1 MNTCSGEKFFQ
12 KTLDNQYKVC
22 YNTYVNDKALA
33 KENTMAKHEIF
44 NTEIELIESED
55 LRDFVRYFF
64 DECCGDWF
72 FEEGAS
78 SSGKYHPKFSQG
90 KGGLVRHVKGAF
102 MFLEELLRLSS
113 WAYLNDEYKD
123 YARVAILL
131 HDCRKYGAIEYDKS
145 CYPMHGQ
152 LCADAIEDA
161 WHEMFQTSAP
171 ELLKMAVR
179 SHMGQWTEDREDRP
193 FTPLDR
199 LVHLADYLSS
209 RSFLDIPALSADLP

>member
-1 MNTCSGEKFFQ
+1 
-12 KTLDNQYKVC
+12 
-22 YNTYVNDKALA
+22 
-33 KENTMAKHEIF
+33 MAKHEIF
-44 NTEIELIESED
+44 NAEIELIESEE

-64 DECCGDWF
+64 DEWCGAWF

-90 KGGLVRHVKGAF
+90 RGGLVRHVKGAS

-131 HDCRKYGAIEYDKS
+131 HDCRKYGDLEYDKS
-145 CYPMHGQ
+145 YYPMHGSC
-152 LCADAIEDA
+152 CADAIDNA
-161 WHEMFQTSAP
+161 WYEMFQTPAP

-179 SHMGQWTEDREDRP
+179 SHMGQWTEDKEDRP

-209 RSFLDIPALSADLP
+209 RSFIDIPALSADLP